1 MLVLQQ
7 ANFLVCEA
15 KMDVGEETRMLTFK
29 DIAPI
34 FLDRENHLQHNVVC
48 MYGTQDTLWEKK
60 YIVSVGDEYIG
71 QFIIWKK

>member
-1 MLVLQQ
+1 
-7 ANFLVCEA
+7 
-15 KMDVGEETRMLTFK
+15 MLTFK